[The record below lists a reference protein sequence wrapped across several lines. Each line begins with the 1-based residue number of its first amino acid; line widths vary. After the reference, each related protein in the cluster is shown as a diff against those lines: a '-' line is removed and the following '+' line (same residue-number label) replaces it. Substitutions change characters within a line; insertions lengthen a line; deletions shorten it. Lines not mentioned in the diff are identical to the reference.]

1 MHRNGALD
9 SCPNTGLQSQEK
21 SSTAIFLSKWQR
33 QVWDF
38 TGEGSNQVTKT
49 TLNLVCQ
56 EKDRESERKKR
67 HVWLWS
73 RAVVPP
79 GREVTGDWRWR
90 SPYMRF
96 ITSLRSR
103 LWFCMQL
110 FRSKPVCVGLHV
122 RLMALPWGA
131 WWFVSAATG
140 PAKNKNKW
148 AASHL

>member
-1 MHRNGALD
+1 MEPWTYAQTLCFKVGKK
-9 SCPNTGLQSQEK
+9 PPQTF
-21 SSTAIFLSKWQR
+21 FLGKWQR
-33 QVWDF
+33 QVWGF
-38 TGEGSNQVTKT
+38 TGEGSNHVTKT
-49 TLNLVCQ
+49 TLNLICQ
-56 EKDRESERKKR
+56 EAERKKR

-73 RAVVPP
+73 CAVVPP

-103 LWFCMQL
+103 LRFCMQL

-131 WWFVSAATG
+131 WWFVSAATE